1 MLKQQR
7 KTDSRPSPIGRST
20 RAGSGQ
26 VAAAQ
31 LNPKPAVESTAT
43 IGAAITFKG
52 DVTGKGD
59 VFVSGTV
66 EGSVDLSDN
75 EVTVEES
82 GYVKGSIMAKNVR
95 VKGKVVGDIEAV
107 NQLTISSTGTVQG
120 TIIAHRMQVEDG
132 AKFMGRIDMDFDEG
146 FGPARPVSSPAN

>member
-7 KTDSRPSPIGRST
+7 KTDSRPSPVGRST
-20 RAGSGQ
+20 RAGPGQ
-26 VAAAQ
+26 AAPAQ

-43 IGAAITFKG
+43 IGAAITVKG

-66 EGSVDLSDN
+66 EGSVGLSDN

-82 GYVKGSIMAKNVR
+82 GHVKGRIVANNVR

-107 NQLTISSTGTVQG
+107 NRLTISSTGTVRG
-120 TIIAHRMQVEDG
+120 TIVAHRVQVEDG
-132 AKFMGRIDMDFDEG
+132 AKFKGRIDMDFDEG
-146 FGPARPVSSPAN
+146 FGPARQVSTPAN